1 MTNLMTALLDE
12 LERNID
18 LRRDYKEIPE
28 GILGGTLINA
38 DIQEAKRAI
47 SESDTVGMMKVYN
60 ALKNN
65 Q

>member
-1 MTNLMTALLDE
+1 MANLMTALLDE

-28 GILGGTLINA
+28 GEPGGRLINA

-47 SESDTVGMMKVYN
+47 SEGDIVGMRKVYN